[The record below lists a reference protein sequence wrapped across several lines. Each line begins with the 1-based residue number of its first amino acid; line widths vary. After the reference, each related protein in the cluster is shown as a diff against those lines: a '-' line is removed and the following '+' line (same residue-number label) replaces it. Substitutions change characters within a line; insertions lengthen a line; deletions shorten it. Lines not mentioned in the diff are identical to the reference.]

1 MKRILIAV
9 AAVPVVMG
17 TLMMGMFYKK
27 AHPNPYPESTLDAA
41 EIPRFA
47 ELRLGFVHQHDK
59 RSLPFLASAAFDA
72 TGDGVP
78 ELFLGGGAGQSDA
91 LYQFKDGAFID
102 ISATSGITKQGADPT
117 YGAASLDV
125 DKDGKSDLF
134 VARESGI
141 YLYTNRGS
149 TFAGRKLAA
158 PFNDRSVPMSFALAD
173 LNQDGWVDLYVPTY
187 LPKAK
192 MEGMNIFNKEGYG
205 ATSLLL
211 LNNGDNTFRDITKES
226 GLEYVHNAFQG
237 VFVDLDGDQ
246 QLDLVVAHDTGHV
259 KTWKNLGGLKF
270 QDMQNPNS
278 AEFSYPMGIG
288 VGDYNGDGRPDL
300 FFSNVGPTVPR
311 FMARGDL
318 RPDQVFNPRLLFFR
332 NDGAFKLTEVGT
344 ETKTADYEFSWGTL
358 MEDFN
363 LDGRQ
368 DLAIAQNFIDFPGHK
383 FFRLPGRLLIQK
395 ADGTFASAEQPA
407 GVENRLFAI
416 TPLTA
421 DWNGD
426 GYPDLVYAN
435 LNGPARAFLSLGGQA
450 SYLKVALKDEPRTLG
465 AVVTVETEGGR
476 TLSGHFT
483 TSEGLCSDSSHVLT
497 FGLGTESGIKRV
509 TIKYLTGEVET
520 IDHPRKNSTL
530 SCQGPP
536 PPAPPVPVKAPAAP
550 VTPSVQNPPQAA
562 PPAPGH
568 DKGPNK
574 GGGK

>member
-27 AHPNPYPESTLDAA
+27 AHPNPYPESTLAA
-41 EIPRFA
+41 SEIPRFA
-47 ELRLGFVHQHDK
+47 ELRLGFIHRHDK
-59 RSLPFLASAAFDA
+59 SALPFLASAAFDA

-91 LYQFKDGAFID
+91 LYQFKDGAFTD
-102 ISATSGITKQGADPT
+102 ISATSGITKEGADPT

-125 DKDGKSDLF
+125 NQDGKIDLF

-141 YLYTNRGS
+141 YLYTNSGS
-149 TFAGRKLAA
+149 TFVGRKLAV

-173 LNQDGWVDLYVPTY
+173 LNNDGWVDLYVPAY

-211 LNNGDNTFRDITKES
+211 LNNGDNTFKDITKES
-226 GLEYVHNAFQG
+226 GLLYVHNSFQG
-237 VFVDLDGDQ
+237 VFVDLDEDRR
-246 QLDLVVAHDTGHV
+246 LDLVVAHDTGHV
-259 KTWKNLGGLKF
+259 KTWKNLGDLKF
-270 QDMQNPNS
+270 QDMPNPNS
-278 AEFSYPMGIG
+278 AEYSYPMGVG
-288 VGDYNGDGRPDL
+288 VGDYNNDGRPDL

-318 RPDQVFNPRLLFFR
+318 RADQVFNSRLLFFR
-332 NDGAFKLTEVGT
+332 NDGGFKLTDVGA
-344 ETKTADYEFSWGTL
+344 ETRTADYEFSWGTL

-395 ADGTFASAEQPA
+395 GDGTFAAAEQAA

-416 TPLTA
+416 TPLAA

-435 LNGPARAFLSLGGQA
+435 LNGPARAFLNLGGGA
-450 SYLKVALKDEPRTLG
+450 SYLKVALKDEPRSIG

-476 TLSGHFT
+476 TLTGHFI

-509 TIKYLTGEVET
+509 RIQYITGEVET
-520 IDHPRKNSTL
+520 IERPRVNSTL

-536 PPAPPVPVKAPAAP
+536 PSAPATPAPAPAAP
-550 VTPSVQNPPQAA
+550 VSPAVESSPKPA
-562 PPAPGH
+562 PPAAAHGKKH
-568 DKGPNK
+568 AK
-574 GGGK
+574 GGGT

>member
-9 AAVPVVMG
+9 AAVPVVIG
-17 TLMMGMFYKK
+17 TLMMVMFYKK
-27 AHPNPYPESTLDAA
+27 AHPSPYPESTLAA
-41 EIPRFA
+41 SEVPRFS
-47 ELRLGFVHQHDK
+47 ELRIGFVHRHDK
-59 RSLPFLASAAFDA
+59 RYLPFMASAAFDA

-91 LYQFKDGAFID
+91 LFQFKDGAFTD
-102 ISATSGITKQGADPT
+102 ISATSGITKEGADPT

-125 DKDGKSDLF
+125 NRDGKSDLF
-134 VARESGI
+134 VARESGV
-141 YLYTNRGS
+141 YLYTNSGG
-149 TFAGRKLAA
+149 TFVGRKLAL

-173 LNQDGWVDLYVPTY
+173 LNKDGWVDLYVPTY

-211 LNNGDNTFRDITKES
+211 LNNGDNTFKDVTKES
-226 GLEYVHNAFQG
+226 GLEYVHNSFQG
-237 VFVDLDGDQ
+237 VFVDLDGDS

-270 QDMQNPNS
+270 QDMPNPNS
-278 AEFSYPMGIG
+278 AEYSYPMGIG

-318 RPDQVFNPRLLFFR
+318 RSDQVFNPRLLFFR
-332 NDGAFKLTEVGT
+332 NDGGFKLTDVGA

-395 ADGTFASAEQPA
+395 GDGTFAAAEQQA
-407 GVENRLFAI
+407 GVENRQFAI
-416 TPLTA
+416 TPLAA
-421 DWNGD
+421 DFNGD

-435 LNGPARAFLSLGGQA
+435 LNGAARAFLNQGGGA
-450 SYLKVALKDEPRTLG
+450 SYLKVALKDEPRSIG
-465 AVVTVETEGGR
+465 AIVTVETEGGR
-476 TLSGHFT
+476 ALSSHFT

-497 FGLGTESGIKRV
+497 FGLGPESGIKRV
-509 TIKYLTGEVET
+509 TIKYATGEVET
-520 IDHPRKNSTL
+520 IERPRLNSTL

-536 PPAPPVPVKAPAAP
+536 PPAPAQAPAAP
-550 VTPSVQNPPQAA
+550 AAPWVENSAKAA
-562 PPAPGH
+562 PPAPEHGKGH
-568 DKGPNK
+568 KK